1 MCLPPSCSSILS
13 LPLPPSL
20 PPSLSYAYIDTL
32 LHISTCVRLCLPPS
46 LLLHLSLSFSLSLS
60 LSFLAMP
67 WQERSWR
74 PFTLSHF
81 SILPLAPSPA
91 RFNPPT
97 GLLSTHRAIPPQP
110 ACTSHEIQLVH
121 LEQYHSPSTQ
131 FRATCAHSFSLP
143 PLSSW
148 AILIGN
154 RWKIVRGRGRGGG
167 GRSIARDDLWFPEM
181 ILVES
186 LGFRCFSSSGMGRR
200 GEEWVDHEWVNEK
213 LWGFIDTQMRR
224 EIVAGSWWNCGLEFN
239 FPGGNWIVIRN
250 MILYNYSLYMKFLYR
265 YMYISNLKF
274 SKNITLLVKSYVVSN
289 VLFFLNILNYE

>member
-1 MCLPPSCSSILS
+1 
-13 LPLPPSL
+13 
-20 PPSLSYAYIDTL
+20 
-32 LHISTCVRLCLPPS
+32 
-46 LLLHLSLSFSLSLS
+46 
-60 LSFLAMP
+60 MP

-121 LEQYHSPSTQ
+121 LEQYHFPSTQ

-154 RWKIVRGRGRGGG
+154 RWKIVRGRGR
-167 GRSIARDDLWFPEM
+167 
-181 ILVES
+181 
-186 LGFRCFSSSGMGRR
+186 
-200 GEEWVDHEWVNEK
+200 
-213 LWGFIDTQMRR
+213 R
-224 EIVAGSWWNCGLEFN
+224 EIVVSREMICDSPRWSWLNRWASVAFPLRGWGGGERNGSITNGWTRNFEVLSIRKWGERSWQDRGGIAGSSLIFQEEIELWFEIWSC
-239 FPGGNWIVIRN
+239 II
-250 MILYNYSLYMKFLYR
+250 ILYIYTDICIFQIWNFLK
-265 YMYISNLKF
+265 ILLFSSNLM
-274 SKNITLLVKSYVVSN
+274 
-289 VLFFLNILNYE
+289 